1 MKETTLK
8 SYQEEG
14 IRIQCVRI
22 EPPFPQQWYY
32 QIRVN
37 RHIKETT
44 VHIEKAFKRMYIEI
58 GNHLLQTTISA

>member
-22 EPPFPQQWYY
+22 EPPFPQLRYY

-37 RHIKETT
+37 RHIKWTGTNITE
-44 VHIEKAFKRMYIEI
+44 AFKRMYIHI
-58 GNHLLQTTISA
+58 GYSLLQTTISA